1 MKIYYS
7 PASPFV
13 RKCLVVA
20 SELGLADRI
29 EKLPSAAHPIN
40 RDPIIMAT
48 NPLGQVPTFFTD
60 DGQAIF
66 DSRVICEYLN
76 SLVQGPIFPKESQDR
91 WLTLTEQSL
100 ADGVLDAALL
110 ARYETAVR
118 PEQFHWTAWTQ
129 SQLEKIGSALDYFE
143 GVADQRKEQIDIGTI
158 SLGCALGYLDFR
170 FPDFDWRSARPTLT
184 RWFSL
189 FNQRPSMQESLPHV

>member
-1 MKIYYS
+1 
-7 PASPFV
+7 ASPFV

-40 RDPIIMAT
+40 RDPIIIET

-60 DGQAIF
+60 DGLAIF

-76 SLVQGPIFPKESQDR
+76 NLVQGPIFPKESQDR

-110 ARYETAVR
+110 ARSETAVR
-118 PEQFHWTAWTQ
+118 PEQLHRTAWTQ

-143 GVADQRKEQIDIGTI
+143 GVADQR
-158 SLGCALGYLDFR
+158 
-170 FPDFDWRSARPTLT
+170 
-184 RWFSL
+184 
-189 FNQRPSMQESLPHV
+189 